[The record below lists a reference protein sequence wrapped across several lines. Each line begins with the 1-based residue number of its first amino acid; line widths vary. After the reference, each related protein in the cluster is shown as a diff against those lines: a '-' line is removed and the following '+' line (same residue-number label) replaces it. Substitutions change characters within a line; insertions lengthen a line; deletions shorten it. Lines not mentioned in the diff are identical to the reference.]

1 MPPDPWQPTLSAKD
15 KFMSSQSSNIVPR
28 IAVIGAGVWGRNHVR
43 TFYGIKDCVLAAVCD
58 SRPSVRDWVQ
68 STFPSVRV
76 DSEVSTTLAD
86 PEIDGVVLSV
96 PAPLHSSLAREAILA
111 GKHVLVEKPFTLT
124 VAEAEELLA
133 LPRRSGQV
141 LMVGHLLLFHPVV
154 IRLKQMIDSG
164 ELGEIRYIYSQRLN
178 LGVVR
183 QDENAWWSLAPHDI
197 SVLLHL
203 FNELPSRVVATGAG
217 FIQGHVEDV
226 VFTSLQFPSGR
237 VGQIH
242 VSWLD
247 PHKVRKL
254 VVVGSKKMAVFDDM
268 EPSEKL
274 RIYDKGASLNENLDD
289 FASWITLRFGDVVIP
304 SIRMTE
310 PLSEECRHFVHCIRT
325 GETPLTSA
333 ESALPV
339 IRVLEEANLQLQKN
353 RLLS

>member
-1 MPPDPWQPTLSAKD
+1 
-15 KFMSSQSSNIVPR
+15 MSSHSSAAVPR
-28 IAVIGAGVWGRNHVR
+28 IAVIGAGAWGRNHVR
-43 TFYGIKDCVLAAVCD
+43 TFSGIKDCKLVAVCD
-58 SRPSVRDWVQ
+58 SRPAALGWVGASFPAVRADADVA
-68 STFPSVRV
+68 
-76 DSEVSTTLAD
+76 TTLAD
-86 PEIDGVVLSV
+86 PEIDGVVLAV
-96 PAPLHSSLAREAILA
+96 PAPLHASLAREAILA

-133 LPRRSGQV
+133 LPRRTGQV

-154 IRLKQMIDSG
+154 IRLKQMIQSG
-164 ELGEIRYIYSQRLN
+164 ELGDVRYVYSQRLN

-183 QDENAWWSLAPHDI
+183 RDENAWWSLAPHDI

-203 FNELPSRVVATGAG
+203 FDEVPSRVVATGAG
-217 FIQGHVEDV
+217 FLQEQVEDV

-237 VGQIH
+237 MGQIH

-247 PHKVRKL
+247 PHKVRRL

-274 RIYDKGASLNENLDD
+274 RIYDKGANLNENMDD

-339 IRVLEEANLQLQKN
+339 VRVLEEANLQLQKN
-353 RLLS
+353 RIVR

>member
-1 MPPDPWQPTLSAKD
+1 M
-15 KFMSSQSSNIVPR
+15 
-28 IAVIGAGVWGRNHVR
+28 IGAGVWGRNHVR

-58 SRPSVRDWVQ
+58 SRPSVRDWVR

-76 DSEVSTTLAD
+76 DTDVSATLAD
-86 PEIDGVVLSV
+86 PQIDGVVLAV
-96 PAPLHSSLAREAILA
+96 PAPLHASLAREAILA

-124 VAEAEELLA
+124 VKEAEDLLA
-133 LPRRSGQV
+133 LPRRPGQV

-154 IRLKQMIDSG
+154 IRLKQMIESG

-203 FNELPSRVVATGAG
+203 FDELPSRVVATGAG

-289 FASWITLRFGDVVIP
+289 FATWITLRFGDVVIP
-304 SIRMTE
+304 SIHMAE
-310 PLSEECRHFVHCIRT
+310 PLSEECRHFVRCIRT

-339 IRVLEEANLQLQKN
+339 VRVLEEANLQLQKN